1 MDNYQFPTQERIA
14 IAAILALCL
23 ICLSLLSRS
32 AQAALPTVA
41 NLETYPRSS
50 QVVQIK
56 RGLEVIQI
64 RPLKTV
70 LTLSKRKAVADRL
83 IVVFQNKLVD
93 ADQNLSHLRATAR
106 GAGKASPLMKIGP
119 KAILVDVSGAK
130 SLEEAARAY
139 KLDPNVLHASPDW
152 IMRASETPNDPFIGS
167 QGGLNTIQAPAAWN
181 RTHGSTGMVIAVLD
195 TGIDEGHPDLAGKVI
210 NRRDFT
216 GSSVGAGDVF
226 GHGTHVAGIAAA
238 STNNA
243 VGVAGVGYDSRL
255 LNVKVLDDS
264 GEGSISMLFDG
275 IYWAA
280 DHGAHVINMSL
291 GADQDCSTSWWE
303 DLFDT
308 GRNEL
313 RDSINYA
320 WSRNIVLVA
329 SAGNDGVSRQQWPA
343 ACPNV
348 VSVANTTIA
357 DAKATNSNFGTWV
370 DVAAPGSSIFSTAV
384 PGGTKCQS
392 GLVGQFA
399 NCSGTSMAAPHVAGI
414 AALVRAS
421 CGFSSGSDIVTRI
434 TSTSDAIA
442 GTGSN
447 WQFGRVNALRAVCFP
462 VPSGVS
468 IGSVTASTMQL
479 RWTDR
484 TPGETRFEILRQPV
498 GGTVLSTANL
508 AAKNVG
514 VLQFATTKIGSIG
527 GIDPGAVLTTDV
539 NGSASSIIIVPAN
552 STSYTHTGLSVGA
565 SVDYRLRACDGL
577 GCSDWSNIA
586 HGRTGA
592 KLTVSLSAGGK
603 VTSTPAGIN
612 CGMGAT
618 RCNAVYNPGTV
629 VNLKPIPHINLLK
642 NIAYEFDHWEGA
654 CAGQGYICSVAV
666 TGAKSARAVFVR
678 DSTGG
683 L

>member
-1 MDNYQFPTQERIA
+1 MNRYHYAIQERIA
-14 IAAILALCL
+14 FAAIVAMCL
-23 ICLSLLSRS
+23 VCLSLLPRS
-32 AQAALPTVA
+32 AQAALPVVPGPEA
-41 NLETYPRSS
+41 YPRAA
-50 QVVQIK
+50 QPVFVK
-56 RGLEVIQI
+56 RGLETIQV

-83 IVVFQNKLVD
+83 IVVFRSTLAD
-93 ADQNLSHLRATAR
+93 ADKDLSHLRANR
-106 GAGKASPLMKIGP
+106 LGAGKALPLLKIGP
-119 KAILVDVSGAK
+119 KAILVDVTGAK
-130 SLEEAARAY
+130 SLEDAARAY
-139 KLDPNVLHASPDW
+139 KADPNVLHASPDW

-181 RTHGSTGMVIAVLD
+181 RTHSSTGMVIAVLD
-195 TGIDEGHPDLAGKVI
+195 TGIDEAHPDLVGKVVD
-210 NRRDFT
+210 RRDFT
-216 GSSVGAGDVF
+216 GSSAGATDVA

-243 VGVAGVGYDSRL
+243 VGVAGVGYNSRL
-255 LNVKVLDDS
+255 LNVKVLDDN
-264 GEGSISMLFDG
+264 GDGSISMLFDG

-313 RDSINYA
+313 RDSIGYA
-320 WSRNIVLVA
+320 WSRNIVLVGA
-329 SAGNDGVSRQQWPA
+329 AGNNGVSRQQWPA

-357 DAKATNSNFGTWV
+357 DVKATSSNFGTWV

-384 PGGTKCQS
+384 PGAGSCQS

-399 NCSGTSMAAPHVAGI
+399 NCSGTSMASPHVAGI

-421 CGFSSGSDIVTRI
+421 CGFSSGADIVTRI
-434 TSTSDAIA
+434 TSTADAIA

-447 WQFGRVNALRAVCFP
+447 WQFGRVNAFRAVCFP
-462 VPSGVS
+462 VPGSAT
-468 IGSVTASTMQL
+468 IGNVTASSLQL

-484 TPGETRFEILRQPV
+484 TPGETRFEILRQPI
-498 GGTVLSTANL
+498 GGTVLSNANL
-508 AAKNVG
+508 AIKNVG
-514 VLQFATTKIGSIG
+514 ALQLTTTKIGSIG

-539 NGSASSIIIVPAN
+539 NGTAASIVIVPAN
-552 STSYTHTGLSVGA
+552 STSYTHSGLSVGA
-565 SVDYRLRACDGL
+565 KIDYRVRACDGL
-577 GCSDWSNIA
+577 GCSEWSNIA
-586 HGRTGA
+586 HGRTGT

-612 CGMGAT
+612 CGMGASS
-618 RCNAVYNPGTV
+618 CNAVYSPGTV
-629 VNLKPIPHINLLK
+629 VNLKPTPYVNLLK
-642 NIAYEFDHWEGA
+642 HIAYEFDHWEGA
-654 CAGQGYICSVAV
+654 CAGQDYICSVSMS
-666 TGAKSARAVFVR
+666 GAKSVRAVFVR
-678 DSTGG
+678 DPTGG

>member
-14 IAAILALCL
+14 LAAIVALCL
-23 ICLSLLSRS
+23 VCLSLLSHS
-32 AQAALPTVA
+32 AQAALPSLPTVDS
-41 NLETYPRSS
+41 YPRSA
-50 QVVQIK
+50 QAVQIQ
-56 RGLEVIQI
+56 RGLQIIQV

-70 LTLSKRKAVADRL
+70 MTLSKRQAVADRL
-83 IVVFQNKLVD
+83 IVVFRNNLVD
-93 ADQNLSHLRATAR
+93 ADQNLSHLRANR
-106 GAGKASPLMKIGP
+106 LGGGKALPLLKIGP
-119 KAILVDVSGAK
+119 KAILVDVTGAK
-130 SLEEAARAY
+130 SLEDAARAY
-139 KLDPNVLHASPDW
+139 KADPNVLHASPDW
-152 IMRASETPNDPFIGS
+152 IMHASETPNDPFIGS

-181 RTHGSTGMVIAVLD
+181 RTHGSTGMLIAVLD
-195 TGIDEGHPDLAGKVI
+195 TGIDETHPDLAGKVVD
-210 NRRDFT
+210 RHDFT
-216 GSSVGAGDVF
+216 GSSIGTGDAV

-243 VGVAGVGYDSRL
+243 IGIAGVGYNSRL

-264 GEGSISMLFDG
+264 GDGSISMLFNG

-313 RDSINYA
+313 RDSIGYA
-320 WSRNIVLVA
+320 WGRNIVLVA
-329 SAGNDGVSRQQWPA
+329 AAGNDGANRQQWPA

-348 VSVANTTIA
+348 VSVANTTTA
-357 DAKATNSNFGTWV
+357 DVKATSSNFGTWV

-384 PGGTKCQS
+384 PGALKCQS

-399 NCSGTSMAAPHVAGI
+399 NCSGTSMASPHVAGI

-421 CGFSSGSDIVTRI
+421 CGFSSGADIVTRI

-442 GTGSN
+442 GTGTN

-462 VPSGVS
+462 VPGGIN
-468 IGSVTASTMQL
+468 IGAVTASSLQL
-479 RWTDR
+479 RWSDR
-484 TPGETRFEILRQPV
+484 TPGETRFEILRQPI
-498 GGTVLSTANL
+498 GGTVLGNANL
-508 AAKNVG
+508 SINTLATAQ
-514 VLQFATTKIGSIG
+514 LITTKIGGVG
-527 GIDPGAVLTTDV
+527 GIDPGGVLTT
-539 NGSASSIIIVPAN
+539 GTASSIIIVPAN
-552 STSYTHTGLSVGA
+552 TTSYTDSGLSVGA
-565 SVDYRLRACDGL
+565 SVDYRVRACDGL

-612 CGMGAT
+612 CGLGAT
-618 RCNAVYNPGTV
+618 SCNAVYNPGTV
-629 VNLKPIPHINLLK
+629 VNLKPIPHVNLLK
-642 NIAYEFDHWEGA
+642 NIVYEFDHWEGA
-654 CAGQGYICSVAV
+654 CAGQDFICSVAV

-678 DSTGG
+678 DPTGG

>member
-14 IAAILALCL
+14 LAAIVALCL
-23 ICLSLLSRS
+23 VCLSLLPHS
-32 AQAALPTVA
+32 AHAALPSLPTA
-41 NLETYPRSS
+41 DSYPRLA
-50 QVVQIK
+50 QTIQIQ
-56 RGLEVIQI
+56 RGLQI
-64 RPLKTV
+64 VQVRPLKTV
-70 LTLSKRKAVADRL
+70 VTLSKRQAVADRL
-83 IVVFQNKLVD
+83 IVVFRSNLVD
-93 ADQNLSHLRATAR
+93 ADQNLSHLRANSR
-106 GAGKASPLMKIGP
+106 GAGNASPLLKVGP
-119 KAILVDVSGAK
+119 KAILVDVTGAK

-152 IMRASETPNDPFIGS
+152 IMHASETPNDPFIGS

-195 TGIDEGHPDLAGKVI
+195 TGIDETHPDLAAKVV
-210 NRRDFT
+210 NRHDFT
-216 GSSVGAGDVF
+216 GSSIGTGDVV

-243 VGVAGVGYDSRL
+243 IGVAGVGYNSRL

-264 GEGSISMLFDG
+264 GDGSISMLFNG

-303 DLFDT
+303 DLTDT

-320 WSRNIVLVA
+320 WGRNIVLVA
-329 SAGNDGVSRQQWPA
+329 AAGNNGANRQQWPA

-348 VSVANTTIA
+348 VSVANTTVA
-357 DAKATNSNFGTWV
+357 DVKATSSNFGTWV

-384 PGGTKCQS
+384 PGALKCQS

-399 NCSGTSMAAPHVAGI
+399 NCSGTSMASPHVAGI

-442 GTGSN
+442 GTGTN

-462 VPSGVS
+462 VPGGAN
-468 IGSVTASTMQL
+468 IGAVTGSSLQL

-484 TPGETRFEILRQPV
+484 TPGETRFEILRQPL
-498 GGTVLSTANL
+498 GGTVLGNVNL
-508 AAKNVG
+508 ALKNVG
-514 VLQFATTKIGSIG
+514 AAQFITTKIGGIG
-527 GIDPGAVLTTDV
+527 GIDVGGVFTTDV
-539 NGSASSIIIVPAN
+539 NGTATSIIIVPAN
-552 STSYTHTGLSVGA
+552 STSYTDSGLTAGA
-565 SVDYRLRACDGL
+565 SVDYRVRACDGL

-592 KLTVSLSAGGK
+592 KLTISVSAGGK

-618 RCNAVYNPGTV
+618 SCSAVYNPGTV
-629 VNLKPIPHINLLK
+629 VNLKPTPYVNLLK
-642 NIAYEFDHWEGA
+642 HIAFEFDHWEGA
-654 CAGQGYICSVAV
+654 CAGQDYICSVSMSS
-666 TGAKSARAVFVR
+666 AKSARAVFIR
-678 DSTGG
+678 DPTGG